1 MKRAGFTMIE
11 LIFVIVILGIL
22 SAVALPKF
30 VGVAS
35 QAKAGKF
42 VAYAG
47 TLNTTTMP
55 SVWSQAVMDGNG
67 SIADYNSS
75 INSNLTPP
83 DGISANFTADT
94 LEPSTYTF
102 TDGSGNGP
110 ASDKVIASKVYG
122 GTTYSLACADGNET
136 SGPRCDIF
144 NSKQNKWVL
153 KNKQ

>member
-55 SVWSQAVMDGNG
+55 SIWSQAVMDGNG
-67 SIADYNSS
+67 SVSDYNAS
-75 INSNLTPP
+75 INANLTPP
-83 DGISANFTADT
+83 DHISADFNGT
-94 LEPSTYTF
+94 LEPSSYSF
-102 TDGSGNGP
+102 VDGTAP
-110 ASDKVIASKVYG
+110 TAAKTVASKVYG
-122 GTTYSLACADGNET
+122 GTTYTLACADGNET
-136 SGPRCDIF
+136 AGPRCDIY
-144 NSKQNKWVL
+144 NSKQKKWVL
-153 KNKQ
+153 QNKQ

>member
-42 VAYAG
+42 IAYAG

-55 SVWSQAVMDGNG
+55 SIWSRAVMDGNG
-67 SIADYNSS
+67 SVSS
-75 INSNLTPP
+75 YSSDINDNLTPP
-83 DGISANFTADT
+83 DGITADFNGT
-94 LEPSTYTF
+94 LELPSYSF
-102 TDGSGNGP
+102 TDGTGP
-110 ASDKVIASKVYG
+110 DENHTVASKVYG

-136 SGPRCDIF
+136 NGPRCDIY
-144 NSKQNKWVL
+144 NSKQKKWVL
-153 KNKQ
+153 TNKQ